1 MMFRVLIAEDQTMP
15 RQLFSSFAENAEG
28 FTLAKAVSSGEEAV
42 HFCKNNRVDL
52 AILDVVLGSGMN
64 GLEAARQIKRLS
76 PKTKIIIV
84 TSMAE
89 VNYIKT
95 AREIGVESFWYK
107 EIQEQPII
115 AVMERTMNGESV
127 YPDRAPVLRIGN
139 AKSTDFTPREL
150 EILREMTTG
159 ATNKE
164 IAEKFSVTVDAVK
177 LHISNMLQKTGY
189 KNRVELAVKARA
201 DGLVIG
207 E

>member
-1 MMFRVLIAEDQTMP
+1 MYRVLIAEDQAMP
-15 RQLFSSFAENAEG
+15 RQLFSSFAQNAEG
-28 FTLAKAVSSGEEAV
+28 FTLAKAVTSGEEAV
-42 HFCKNNRVDL
+42 SFCKSNRVDL

-64 GLEAARQIKRLS
+64 GLEAARQIKSLS

-115 AVMERTMNGESV
+115 AVMEKTMNGESV
-127 YPDRAPVLRIGN
+127 YPDTTPVLNIGN

-189 KNRVELAVKARA
+189 KNRVELAVRARA

>member
-1 MMFRVLIAEDQTMP
+1 MFSVLIAEDQAMP
-15 RQLFSSFAENAEG
+15 RQLFSSFAQNAEG
-28 FTLAKAVSSGEEAV
+28 FTLAKAVASGEDAV
-42 HFCKNNRVDL
+42 NFCKNNRVDL

-64 GLEAARQIKRLS
+64 GLEAARQIKSFS
-76 PKTKIIIV
+76 PKTKVIIV

-115 AVMERTMNGESV
+115 AVMEKTMNGESV
-127 YPDRAPVLRIGN
+127 YPDTAPVLKIGN

>member
-1 MMFRVLIAEDQTMP
+1 MYRVLIAEDQAMP
-15 RQLFSSFAENAEG
+15 RQLFSSFAQNAEG
-28 FTLAKAVSSGEEAV
+28 FTLVKAVDSGEEAV
-42 HFCKNNRVDL
+42 NFCKNNRVDL

-64 GLEAARQIKRLS
+64 GLEAARQIKSLS

-107 EIQEQPII
+107 EIQEQSII
-115 AVMERTMNGESV
+115 AVMEKTMKGESV
-127 YPDRAPVLRIGN
+127 YPDRSPVLNIGN

>member
-1 MMFRVLIAEDQTMP
+1 MYRVLIAEDQAMP
-15 RQLFSSFAENAEG
+15 RQLFSSFAQKAEG
-28 FTLAKAVSSGEEAV
+28 FTLAKAVASGEDAV
-42 HFCKNNRVDL
+42 NFCKNNRVDL
-52 AILDVVLGSGMN
+52 AIIDVVLGSGMN
-64 GLEAARQIKRLS
+64 GLEAARQIKSFS
-76 PKTKIIIV
+76 PKTKVIIV

-95 AREIGVESFWYK
+95 AREIGAESFWYK

-115 AVMERTMNGESV
+115 EVMKKTVNGESV
-127 YPDRAPVLRIGN
+127 YPDTVPVLKIGN

-164 IAEKFSVTVDAVK
+164 IAEKFCVTVDAVK

>member
-1 MMFRVLIAEDQTMP
+1 MYRVLIAEDQAMP
-15 RQLFSSFAENAEG
+15 RQLFSSFAQNAEG
-28 FTLAKAVSSGEEAV
+28 FTLVKAVDSGEEAV
-42 HFCKNNRVDL
+42 NFCKNNRVDL

-64 GLEAARQIKRLS
+64 GLEAARQIKSLS

-107 EIQEQPII
+107 EIQEQSII
-115 AVMERTMNGESV
+115 AVMEKTMKGESV
-127 YPDRAPVLRIGN
+127 YPDRSPVLNIGN

-207 E
+207 S